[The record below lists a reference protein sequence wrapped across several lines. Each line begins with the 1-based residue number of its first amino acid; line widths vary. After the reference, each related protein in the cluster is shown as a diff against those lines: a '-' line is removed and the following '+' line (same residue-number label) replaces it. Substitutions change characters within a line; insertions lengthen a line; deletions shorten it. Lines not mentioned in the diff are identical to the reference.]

1 MQEFKL
7 DKNYTTLMKV
17 CLVVFIAFLALGFA
31 LPFLP
36 DENEGNP
43 NGTLMT
49 TAMCTVVFGLFSII
63 TWRTLK
69 KLPFADVAVDD
80 DGVWYIHIGKEK
92 GLVAWEKVHK
102 VKERPY
108 MQRLELLGTDN
119 KELLRVEYQL
129 LGFEMLREVL
139 NEKAGA
145 QDKDLDQSSFSKGPL
160 YHFFYLACV
169 TGFSVLG
176 LYVGK
181 NGNPLLAMVR

>member
-7 DKNYTTLMKV
+7 DKNYITLMKV

-80 DGVWYIHIGKEK
+80 DGVWYIHIGKQK

-102 VKERPY
+102 VKERAY

-160 YHFFYLACV
+160 YHFFIWPV
-169 TGFSVLG
+169 
-176 LYVGK
+176 
-181 NGNPLLAMVR
+181 